1 MVGSGSATQGAKPL
15 SLNGKRILLVIAG
28 GIAAYKSL
36 DLIRRLRER
45 GAAVRAILTRA
56 GAAFVTPLAV
66 GALAGEK
73 AYTDL
78 FSLTDESAMGHIRLS
93 RESDL
98 IVIAPATADLLAKM
112 AAGLAD
118 DLASTV
124 LLAANTPILA
134 APGMNVEMW
143 EHAATRR
150 NVERLAADGIAFV
163 GPAAGDLA
171 CGEVGQGRMAEVADI
186 VAAAERLL
194 ADAAGGG
201 LRLDGRH
208 ALVTAGPTREP
219 LDPVRFLSNYSS
231 GKQGFAIAGALA
243 ARGARTTLIAGPTAL
258 PNPPGVT
265 IVAVETAADMLAA
278 CEAAL
283 PADVAV
289 FAAAVADW
297 RVARRNEVKIKKAGE
312 TPTLALIEN
321 PDILAT
327 IARRSD
333 CRPTLVVGFA
343 AETGAAPEQGR
354 DKLVR
359 KGCDWIVANDVSG
372 GAVFGAERNRVHIVT
387 PAGTESWPELTK
399 REVAERLA
407 VRIATH
413 FAGPHAAE

>member
-1 MVGSGSATQGAKPL
+1 M

-45 GAAVRAILTRA
+45 GATVRAILTRA
-56 GAAFVTPLAV
+56 GAEFVTPLAV
-66 GALAGEK
+66 GALAGER

-112 AAGLAD
+112 AAGLAN

-124 LLAANTPILA
+124 LLAANKPILA
-134 APGMNVEMW
+134 APGMNIEMW

-150 NVERLAADGIAFV
+150 NVARLAADGIAFV

-186 VAAAERLL
+186 VAAAEGLL
-194 ADAAGGG
+194 ADVAGGG

-258 PNPPGVT
+258 ASPPGVT
-265 IVAVETAADMLAA
+265 VVAVETAADMLAA

-297 RVARRNEVKIKKAGE
+297 RAAKRNEVKIKKAGE
-312 TPTLALIEN
+312 VPTLALIEN

-327 IARRSD
+327 IARRGD
-333 CRPTLVVGFA
+333 RRPSLVVGFA
-343 AETGAAPEQGR
+343 AETGAVLEQGR
-354 DKLVR
+354 NKLAH

-387 PAGTESWPELTK
+387 RAGTESWPELTK

-407 VRIATH
+407 GRIATH
-413 FAGPHAAE
+413 FAGAHAAE